1 MLNLNAVSKDDS
13 ELIVSTSLPIL
24 DSNLQFINDEPA
36 VEQITLNRDR
46 CVHPMLIN
54 SFLTLLRHKS
64 DDIIKQRLNDYAK
77 PNTGFYSVEERCVS
91 FLESELY
98 PNWVTRNKVISF
110 CEQEVIKMKSEL
122 DTKQAYTS
130 QSKRAIVEARLDPYA
145 ARDLL
150 DEQIYQFS
158 DLNAVTKWVK
168 NNKGIESI
176 LQRNTNVILKQN
188 CNQNLNYIDKFWEF
202 SQKRKRN

>member
-1 MLNLNAVSKDDS
+1 MLSLNAVSKDDS
-13 ELIVSTSLPIL
+13 ELIVITSLPTL
-24 DSNLQFINDEPA
+24 DSNLQFINGEPA

-54 SFLTLLRHKS
+54 SFLTLLRHNS

-77 PNTGFYSVEERCVS
+77 PNTGFYSVEERCAS

-98 PNWVTRNKVISF
+98 PNWATRNKVISF